1 MHKHPLLPSCWPL
14 SELSHL
20 HMVVSSAYV
29 GGILLSSIRRQLLTG
44 VSMIYA
50 INITTGMTTDI
61 LVIKLQDSVT
71 SGTVSLLDSMMEK
84 RGLSTTGV
92 SGLILLN
99 TSSAPSPTLAT
110 LHTPSGNV
118 TLRILKMNTVG
129 VIPSIN

>member
-1 MHKHPLLPSCWPL
+1 
-14 SELSHL
+14 
-20 HMVVSSAYV
+20 MVFSSAYV

-110 LHTPSGNV
+110 LHTP
-118 TLRILKMNTVG
+118 
-129 VIPSIN
+129 